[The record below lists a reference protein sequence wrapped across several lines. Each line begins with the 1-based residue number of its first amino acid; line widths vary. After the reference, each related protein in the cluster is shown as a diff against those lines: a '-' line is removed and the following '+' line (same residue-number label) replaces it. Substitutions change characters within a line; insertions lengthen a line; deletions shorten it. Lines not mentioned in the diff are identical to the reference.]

1 MNREEILLR
10 TLAWEYAC
18 AANNEKNMQ
27 ARTLHTAVND
37 LKMIRPVVLIEE
49 IPFHELNFHGSLTL
63 LCEDPDLHGAED
75 WFRRQLF
82 KWKHFPADMILPP
95 YFPVQKIMH
104 STGIGIT
111 VEEHTIA
118 TEAENHIISHEY
130 FDQLAEPEDLE
141 KLTPPVISYD
151 KEETMRRYEKL
162 ANVFGDILP
171 VRVVGHSSY
180 ITMWD
185 EIARYRGVTPLLMD
199 LIERPEHSHAIV
211 SKLAE
216 FEKSK
221 SAQME
226 ALGLFEIQPLEIHC
240 TSALTSDLPGEYD
253 GGIVKRSQVWGRG
266 MAQIFGSVSKDMH
279 EEFDIDYMK
288 EIMEPFGLVYYGCC
302 EPLDKKVDI
311 VEKIPH
317 LRKIS
322 ITPWADVDNAAE
334 VIGKRYV
341 IANKPNPALV
351 ATATLDEDAVRQT
364 IKRTLDACKRNGCSV
379 DIVLK
384 DISTVSHNVQNLI
397 RFEQIAMELVRG
409 Y

>member
-1 MNREEILLR
+1 MNREETLLR

-49 IPFHELNFHGSLTL
+49 IPFHELNFDGSLTL
-63 LCEDPDLHGAED
+63 LCEDPDLRGAED

-279 EEFDIDYMK
+279 EEFDINYMK
-288 EIMEPFGLVYYGCC
+288 EIMKPFGLVYYGCC